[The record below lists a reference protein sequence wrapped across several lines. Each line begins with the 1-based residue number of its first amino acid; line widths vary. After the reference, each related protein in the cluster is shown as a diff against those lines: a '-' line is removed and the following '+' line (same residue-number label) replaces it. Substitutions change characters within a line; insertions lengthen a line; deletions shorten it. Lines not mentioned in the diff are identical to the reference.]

1 MHELL
6 APYALDALDADEAHE
21 VELHVARCE
30 QCRVE
35 LGLLQEAATELA
47 YPVVGPAPPADLFAR
62 IEAGLQPP
70 TVVPRRLSRAA
81 GAAAVLAAAA
91 TVALAFWATSL
102 SRSLDDER
110 QARAA
115 EARLVAVLSSPGAQR
130 VPLAGRNGTLVVTRS
145 RDAALIVDD
154 LPSAGHDLIY
164 EAWIVE
170 GGRTR
175 PAGVFEGGADGS
187 ALALARPVPGGARV
201 AITLQHRD
209 DIERMRPPVLFSAEV

>member
-21 VELHVARCE
+21 VERHVAGCE
-30 QCRVE
+30 PCRVE

-47 YPVVGPAPPADLFAR
+47 YPVVGPSPPADLFAR
-62 IEAGLQPP
+62 IEAG
-70 TVVPRRLSRAA
+70 
-81 GAAAVLAAAA
+81 
-91 TVALAFWATSL
+91 
-102 SRSLDDER
+102 
-110 QARAA
+110 
-115 EARLVAVLSSPGAQR
+115 LVAVLSSPGAQR
-130 VPLAGRNGTLVVTRS
+130 VPLAGRNGTLVVTRA

-164 EAWIVE
+164 EAWVVE
-170 GGRTR
+170 GSRTH

-187 ALALARPVPGGARV
+187 ALALARPVPAGARV

-209 DIERMRPPVLFSAEV
+209 DIERMRPPVLF